1 MGNKVRNI
9 NRGDSVNSIWE
20 VANTGNQKVW
30 LWEYD
35 ICVVPVER
43 NKKKRRRRK
52 KREDEEKGSDTNG
65 NVPTVLEL

>member
-1 MGNKVRNI
+1 MGKKVRNI

-20 VANTGNQKVW
+20 DANTGNQKVW

-43 NKKKRRRRK
+43 NKKKK
-52 KREDEEKGSDTNG
+52 KREDEEKGNDTNG